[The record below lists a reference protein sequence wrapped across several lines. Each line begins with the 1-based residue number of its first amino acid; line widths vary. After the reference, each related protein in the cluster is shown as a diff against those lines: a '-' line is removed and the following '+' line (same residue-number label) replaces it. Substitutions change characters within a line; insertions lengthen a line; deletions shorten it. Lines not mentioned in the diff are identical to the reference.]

1 MTNSVAA
8 SFPRDFGNMQF
19 QSLFDKIFTVRG
31 TVDVTSLADG
41 VGANEDVTVTGVK
54 LGVAG
59 SNKLTDMVI
68 ARSFGVSVAGITIT
82 ADVIAD
88 NTVRLRFQNES
99 GGTLDLASTNFA
111 LVIGRPSANLWGTN
125 PHLG

>member
-8 SFPRDFGNMQF
+8 SFPRDYGNMQF
-19 QSLFDKIFTVRG
+19 QGLFDKIFTVRG

-41 VGANEDVTVTGVK
+41 AGANEDITVTGVK
-54 LGVAG
+54 LGSA
-59 SNKLTDMVI
+59 SANKLTDMVI
-68 ARSFGVSVAGITIT
+68 GRSFGLSVAGITVT

-88 NTVRLRFQNES
+88 NSVRLRFQNES
-99 GGTLDLASTNFA
+99 GGLLDLVSTNFA